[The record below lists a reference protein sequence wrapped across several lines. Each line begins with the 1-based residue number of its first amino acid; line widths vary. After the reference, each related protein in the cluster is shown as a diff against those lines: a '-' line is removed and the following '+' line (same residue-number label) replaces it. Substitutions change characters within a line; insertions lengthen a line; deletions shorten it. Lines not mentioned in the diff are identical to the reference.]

1 MKKRNRQR
9 VISWRFLRLYVCGE
23 ELASPIPYCSPQ
35 GPLQALESRNT
46 TVFFYSA
53 STISSKLDGRGIINK
68 DTLTGVLSKCLRKE
82 RDSNPRCLSA
92 RRFSRPVYSTTLP
105 SFLTVRE
112 NWLWSK
118 ASAKVMPFFGITK
131 FFAVFF
137 IYLFADA
144 SADMTYSAVSS
155 KTRLA

>member
-1 MKKRNRQR
+1 M
-9 VISWRFLRLYVCGE
+9 YVCGE

-35 GPLQALESRNT
+35 GPRQTFRKSQYDSL
-46 TVFFYSA
+46 FYSA
-53 STISSKLDGRGIINK
+53 STISSKLDGRGIIKK
-68 DTLTGVLSKCLRKE
+68 DTLTGVLSECLRKE

-118 ASAKVMPFFGITK
+118 ASAKVMPFFDITK

-144 SADMTYSAVSS
+144 DRKS
-155 KTRLA
+155 TRLNSSHIATSRMPSSA

>member
-1 MKKRNRQR
+1 MKKRNRR
-9 VISWRFLRLYVCGE
+9 LKNSRRFFVCTFVERNWLRPSHT
-23 ELASPIPYCSPQ
+23 ARRR
-35 GPLQALESRNT
+35 GPCKHLESRNT

-53 STISSKLDGRGIINK
+53 STISSKLDGRGIIKK
-68 DTLTGVLSKCLRKE
+68 DTLTGVLSNCLRKE

-144 SADMTYSAVSS
+144 SAGMTYSAVSS